1 MNTKWGRYG
10 LLMTAVIAAYLNALW
25 GSFQFDDYNV
35 IVDNPEVHT
44 FSAWLS
50 GLSQGIRPLLKLT
63 YLLNWTRGGD
73 VFGFHVFNVSVHAAN
88 TVLIYLLSRRFFGH
102 RLSIPQDLEHAA
114 LLTALLFAL
123 HPVQTEA
130 VTYISGRSMSLMAM
144 FYLGS
149 MLAYVRGVEERRT
162 FYQYVLSPLLFAAAA
177 AVRETAVTLPCA
189 IVLWEAAGVESI
201 SLRVLVRKQL
211 VHWGMLACLLLLL
224 IVHPTYSDLLEFS
237 LQTRDAGVNLLN
249 QVNGIF
255 YLLSRFVLFHQLNID
270 PSIPFISAWNPVLIV
285 ESAVL
290 VTLLISGIATLRHR
304 PWLGF
309 GLLWFFLQ
317 LLPTNSIIPRLD
329 IANERHLYLA
339 SWGMALAFSG
349 EFMRVRATRFVDTRK
364 FKVAA
369 AALIIVLAV
378 FTVMRNH
385 VYRSEVS
392 LWEDTVEKS
401 PLNARAHNN
410 LGFAYA
416 NIGCPLEALVEYKEA
431 LKLRPGYKTA
441 KENLGALRSS
451 LCEN

>member
-10 LLMTAVIAAYLNALW
+10 LLVAAVMAAYLNALW
-25 GSFQFDDYNV
+25 GIFQFDDYNV
-35 IVDNPEVHT
+35 IVDNSEIHT
-44 FSAWLS
+44 LSAWFS
-50 GLSQGIRPLLKLT
+50 GLPQGIRPLLKLT
-63 YLLNWTRGGD
+63 YLLNWTCGGD

-102 RLSIPQDLEHAA
+102 RLSNPQDLEHAA

-123 HPVQTEA
+123 HPVQTES

-177 AVRETAVTLPCA
+177 AVRETAVTLPFA
-189 IVLWEAAGVESI
+189 IVLWEAVGAESI
-201 SLRVLVRKQL
+201 SLGVLVRKQL
-211 VHWGMLACLLLLL
+211 VHWVMLACLLLLL
-224 IVHPTYSDLLEFS
+224 IFHPTYSALLEFS

-255 YLLSRFVLFHQLNID
+255 YLLSRFVLIHQLNID
-270 PSIPFISAWNPVLIV
+270 PGIPLMSAWNPLLAV

-290 VTLLISGIATLRHR
+290 LTLLILGIATLRHR

-309 GLLWFFLQ
+309 GLLWFFLH

-339 SWGMALAFSG
+339 SWGIALAFSG
-349 EFMRVRATRFVDTRK
+349 EFMRVREIVDARK

-369 AALIIVLAV
+369 ATILMVLTM

-385 VYRSEVS
+385 MYRSEVS

-401 PLNARAHNN
+401 PMNARAHNN

-416 NIGCPLEALVEYKEA
+416 NTGRLREALAEYQEA
-431 LKLRPGYKTA
+431 LKIRPEYETA
-441 KENLGALRSS
+441 KENLDALRSS
-451 LCEN
+451 LSEK